1 MRPALGLDTLLDF
14 PELSLGRRMNPEVFE
29 FGFLG
34 SGFHSCYPWSRLY
47 AYRDKYSVNV
57 DAMQGV
63 IGAIMPRD
71 FNLGRWIR
79 DKYRSQAKFAEKLG
93 VDPTRLSRWMNLSDG
108 ISDEYQAKI
117 RKLGYTGP
125 WPNEEAQESPALA
138 GGPYVTE
145 KAFEDVPGRLKR
157 LEEDS
162 RAVLP
167 LVQAVRDLDAR
178 VRELEKRLE
187 RSE

>member
-1 MRPALGLDTLLDF
+1 MSD
-14 PELSLGRRMNPEVFE
+14 S
-29 FGFLG
+29 
-34 SGFHSCYPWSRLY
+34 
-47 AYRDKYSVNV
+47 K
-57 DAMQGV
+57 
-63 IGAIMPRD
+63 
-71 FNLGRWIR
+71 NLGEWIR
-79 DKYRSQAKFAEKLG
+79 SRFGSQDGLAEKLKVSVATVSAYKTG
-93 VDPTRLSRWMNLSDG
+93 RINIPPKAQ
-108 ISDEYQAKI
+108 EAI

-125 WPNEEAQESPALA
+125 WPNEEAQEAPAPA

>member
-1 MRPALGLDTLLDF
+1 MS
-14 PELSLGRRMNPEVFE
+14 ELSEFRRQV
-29 FGFLG
+29 L
-34 SGFHSCYPWSRLY
+34 
-47 AYRDKYSVNV
+47 K
-57 DAMQGV
+57 
-63 IGAIMPRD
+63 
-71 FNLGRWIR
+71 
-79 DKYRSQAKFAEKLG
+79 KSQQALSAE
-93 VDPTRLSRWMNLSDG
+93 
-108 ISDEYQAKI
+108 
-117 RKLGYTGP
+117 LGYEKWTTYAAQEQGKNP
-125 WPNEEAQESPALA
+125 LPAEIKALLRGRKYKFEGRFPDEEEAQEAPAPA